1 MKEEIFKHISKF
13 DTTPFLFVG
22 SGLTRR
28 YLGLESWY
36 GLLNKFASQVNDND
50 FAFEIYT
57 DMAEDLG
64 YTQGQYQKIAEL
76 IEKDIYEDIVKY
88 DNKNLIEESSKSFKV
103 DYQGYG
109 FAQYADIT
117 LDESFGSRN
126 ADEYISKALPMYC
139 EKVVDFKEK
148 TPQFWKGGNVPK
160 NARKLFYIV
169 KEDQPA
175 LQ

>member
-1 MKEEIFKHISKF
+1 MKEEIFKYISKF

-76 IEKDIYEDIVKY
+76 IEKDFNRLWYTDEKY
-88 DNKNLIEESSKSFKV
+88 K
-103 DYQGYG
+103 
-109 FAQYADIT
+109 T
-117 LDESFGSRN
+117 L
-126 ADEYISKALPMYC
+126 
-139 EKVVDFKEK
+139 
-148 TPQFWKGGNVPK
+148 
-160 NARKLFYIV
+160 RKHTFQL
-169 KEDQPA
+169 KKK
-175 LQ
+175 